1 MSRKSVFPRMQLKR
15 FRLQPALLASA
26 QSAHSWRSKVDA
38 HNVSKAKVRQ
48 PHHEQSAFHN
58 RIRRQSGYRP
68 LPGLCFALP
77 DVAVTDGSFPSGV
90 LSGLGD
96 ERIHLGLLFLIF
108 PISVFSLTFG
118 CRVHRNLTLVA
129 VGVTGICILIFSAFL
144 AHDMGGESLETAGT
158 LLGSGIVA
166 LSHALNFKFCRSAYI
181 C

>member
-1 MSRKSVFPRMQLKR
+1 MSNQLFTTESGDKAAIG
-15 FRLQPALLASA
+15 LSLACALHCLT
-26 QSAHSWRSKVDA
+26 V
-38 HNVSKAKVRQ
+38 
-48 PHHEQSAFHN
+48 
-58 RIRRQSGYRP
+58 P
-68 LPGLCFALP
+68 LLMAL
-77 DVAVTDGSFPSGV
+77 FPSGV

-118 CRVHRNLTLVA
+118 CRVHRKLTLVA